1 MPIYDINEFIYDNFN
16 TDFINK
22 IDIIKD
28 LPYEV
33 QFTDNNYETFL
44 NLYKYHEN
52 NETLI
57 TELPS
62 PFYEDCII
70 TEIEK
75 YYNIK
80 INDEEFYNELHKYIE
95 DNLFK

>member
-52 NETLI
+52 NKT
-57 TELPS
+57 
-62 PFYEDCII
+62 
-70 TEIEK
+70 
-75 YYNIK
+75 
-80 INDEEFYNELHKYIE
+80 
-95 DNLFK
+95 